1 MRLVKNS
8 TPTKQSVVTSQQI
21 IGALPH
27 TPTHK
32 NVNTEACPVISV
44 VYTYVFFAFRV
55 RKISACDILRQQHFH

>member
-44 VYTYVFFAFRV
+44 VYTYVF
-55 RKISACDILRQQHFH
+55 LHFE